1 MATVTEAPAI
11 ALQGEHRVV
20 LRGVG
25 WKGYQS
31 LLEMVGDQP
40 IRLTYDRGDV
50 ELMSPLPKHERKKC
64 LLGQLVRILA
74 REFHIAVM
82 PMGSTTWSRE
92 EMDKGLEAD
101 ESFYLGDLER
111 VRDPDH
117 VDLDVDPPPDLAIE
131 IEITRSALDRVGIYG
146 ALRVPELWRFNGRT
160 LRVLLR
166 QEDGSYRESP
176 SSGVFPRVPMDEVA
190 RFAAQDGIRDEN
202 AYLDHFTAW
211 VRTTLLLGAQEQSGE
226 NQRRD
231 PDGSPVPEVGAR
243 NSPSGDSGTG

>member
-1 MATVTEAPAI
+1 MMATIIENTTSPPGV
-11 ALQGEHRVV
+11 EHRVV

-25 WKGYQS
+25 WTGYQS

-74 REFHIAVM
+74 REFHIPVM

-92 EMDKGLEAD
+92 DMDKGLEAD

-111 VRDPDH
+111 VRDPDN

-131 IEITRSALDRVGIYG
+131 IEITLSALDRVGIYG

-190 RFAAQDGIRDEN
+190 QFAAQDGIRDEN
-202 AYLDHFTAW
+202 AHLDQFSAW
-211 VRTTLLLGAQEQSGE
+211 VREDLLPRIQGRAGA
-226 NQRRD
+226 
-231 PDGSPVPEVGAR
+231 
-243 NSPSGDSGTG
+243 